1 MKSDMEFPKLYTGSL
16 INVANLSIIPENPE
30 NMTVLRNRVGALCL
44 GLFQLLNMWL
54 SVQK

>member
-44 GLFQLLNMWL
+44 GLFQLLNVWL
-54 SVQK
+54 SVQ